1 MAFSQKLDTWFEDF
15 GRELPWRG
23 IDDPY
28 RIWLS
33 EIILQQ
39 TRIEQGRDYY
49 LRFVEAFPTV
59 ADLAAASEEQV
70 LRLWQGLGYY
80 SRARNLHAAA
90 IYIMNECG
98 GVFPSTYEGIL
109 RMKGVGRYTAAAIAS
124 FAFRLPHPVID
135 GNVYRF
141 VSRLFGIA
149 TPIAT
154 DAAYREFEALL
165 LKKIDRRRP
174 DRFNAALMD
183 FGSLQCKPQPDC
195 TACPFADE
203 CVALRTGRVDMLP
216 VKAPKAKPKDRWF
229 YYFDLRWKEDGVEHT
244 LVEQREGKDIWRGLY
259 QFPLLET
266 AEELDE
272 KQLRKEAKRFAQ
284 ETFRL
289 SPLAPQGRRPQ
300 FTFHLSSPFLHQ
312 LTHRTI
318 HARFLR
324 AELASRPLLLPEK
337 TRVVTTGEIKNI
349 PVSRLID
356 RYLQSL

>member
-1 MAFSQKLDTWFEDF
+1 MALSHKLDSWYTDF
-15 GRELPWRG
+15 GRTLPWRG
-23 IDDPY
+23 INDPY

-49 LRFVEAFPTV
+49 ARFVEAFPTV
-59 ADLAAASEEQV
+59 SDLASATEDQV

-90 IYIMNECG
+90 RYIVEHHQ
-98 GVFPSTYEGIL
+98 GVFPSVYEDIL
-109 RMKGVGRYTAAAIAS
+109 KLKGVGRYTAAAIAS
-124 FAFRLPHPVID
+124 FAFRLPYPVID

-141 VSRLFGIA
+141 ISRLYGIT

-154 DAAYREFEALL
+154 DAAYKEFEALL
-165 LKKIDRRRP
+165 LKQIDRKRP

-195 TACPFADE
+195 GVCPFADE
-203 CVALRTGRVDMLP
+203 CVALKSGRVDLLP

-229 YYFDLRWKEDGVEHT
+229 YYFDLRWQENGTFYT
-244 LVEQREGKDIWRGLY
+244 LMVQRDGKDIWRGLY

-266 AEELDE
+266 AEELNG
-272 KQLRKEAKRFAQ
+272 KQLQAEAENFVQ
-284 ETFRL
+284 NNFQFSISNFQL
-289 SPLAPQGRRPQ
+289 SP
-300 FTFHLSSPFLHQ
+300 PFLHQ

-318 HARFLR
+318 HALFLG
-324 AELASRPLLLPEK
+324 AELPSRPTSIPEK
-337 TRVVTTGEIKNI
+337 FTVIPVSGIKNI

-356 RYLQSL
+356 RYLHSL

>member
-1 MAFSQKLDTWFEDF
+1 MAFSEKLEVWYNEY
-15 GRELPWRG
+15 GRTLPWRG

-90 IYIMNECG
+90 QYIMNNCG
-98 GVFPSTYEGIL
+98 GCFPSTYEGL
-109 RMKGVGRYTAAAIAS
+109 LKLKGVGRYTAAAIAS
-124 FAFRLPHPVID
+124 FAYRLPHPVID

-141 VSRLFGIA
+141 VSRLRGIT

-154 DAAYREFEALL
+154 DAAYSEFETLL
-165 LKKIDRRRP
+165 LALIDRQRP

-183 FGSLQCKPQPDC
+183 FGSLQCRPVPDC
-195 TACPFADE
+195 TVCPFADE
-203 CVALRTGRVDMLP
+203 CVALRTGRVALLP
-216 VKAPKAKPKDRWF
+216 VKVPKAKPVDRWF
-229 YYFDLRWKEDGVEHT
+229 YYFDLRWDDADGRHI
-244 LVEQREGKDIWRGLY
+244 LMQRRAGNDIWRGLW
-259 QFPLLET
+259 QLPLLET
-266 AEELDE
+266 DHELNEKELRAE
-272 KQLRKEAKRFAQ
+272 ATRFAKDN
-284 ETFRL
+284 FHL
-289 SPLAPQGRRPQ
+289 SPL
-300 FTFHLSSPFLHQ
+300 TFHLSSPYRHQ

-318 HARFLR
+318 HALFLS
-324 AELASRPLLLPEK
+324 AEVAGQPAGLPDGVSAVSL
-337 TRVVTTGEIKNI
+337 REIKKM
-349 PVSRLID
+349 PLPRLID
-356 RYLQSL
+356 RYLQGL

>member
-1 MAFSQKLDTWFEDF
+1 MSLSSKLDTWYSDY
-15 GRELPWRG
+15 GRTLPWRG

-49 LRFVEAFPTV
+49 HRFVEAFPTV

-90 IYIMNECG
+90 QYIMSECD
-98 GVFPSTYEGIL
+98 GVFPCSYDEIL
-109 RMKGVGRYTAAAIAS
+109 KLSGVGRYTAAAIAS

-141 VSRLFGIA
+141 VSRLYGIA

-154 DAAYREFEALL
+154 DAAYSEFETLL
-165 LKKIDRRRP
+165 LKQIDRRHP

-183 FGSLQCKPQPDC
+183 FGSLQCKPVPDC
-195 TACPFADE
+195 GPCPFAGE
-203 CVALRTGRVDMLP
+203 CVALRTGKVEMLP
-216 VKAPKAKPKDRWF
+216 VKAAKAKPKDRWF
-229 YYFDLRWKEDGVEHT
+229 FYFDLRWKVDGEEFT
-244 LVEQREGKDIWRGLY
+244 LVEQRDGKDIWRGLY
-259 QFPLLET
+259 QFPLMEAAAELVDSRLRRDALRFLE
-266 AEELDE
+266 EN
-272 KQLRKEAKRFAQ
+272 F
-284 ETFRL
+284 
-289 SPLAPQGRRPQ
+289 
-300 FTFHLSSPFLHQ
+300 LSSPSDFQLSTPYRHH

-318 HARFLR
+318 HALFLR
-324 AELASRPLLLPEK
+324 AELPSQPSRMDEK
-337 TRVVTTGEIKNI
+337 YRVVPVREIKNI

-356 RYLQSL
+356 RYLQTL

>member
-1 MAFSQKLDTWFEDF
+1 MSLSQKLDTWYTDF
-15 GRELPWRG
+15 GRTLPWRG
-23 IDDPY
+23 ISDPY

-49 LRFVEAFPTV
+49 HRFVETFPTV

-90 IYIMNECG
+90 RYIMDECG
-98 GVFPSTYEGIL
+98 GVFPSDYQGIL
-109 RMKGVGRYTAAAIAS
+109 KLKGVGRYTAAAIAS
-124 FAFRLPHPVID
+124 FAFRLPYPVID

-141 VSRLFGIA
+141 ISRLYGIA

-154 DAAYREFEALL
+154 DAAYSEFETLL
-165 LKKIDRRRP
+165 AKKIDRRHP

-195 TACPFADE
+195 SCCPFADE
-203 CVALRTGRVDMLP
+203 CNALKTGRVELLP
-216 VKAPKAKPKDRWF
+216 VKAAKAKPTDRWF
-229 YYFDLRWKEDGVEHT
+229 YYFHLHWHANGEEYT

-259 QFPLLET
+259 QFPLMET
-266 AEELDE
+266 DKELTD
-272 KQLRKEAKRFAQ
+272 KQLQTEAKRFVQ
-284 ETFRL
+284 ENFHL
-289 SPLAPQGRRPQ
+289 SPS
-300 FTFHLSSPFLHQ
+300 TFHLSPSFRHQ

-318 HARFLR
+318 HALFLE
-324 AELASRPLLLPEK
+324 AELTSQPVFVTGK
-337 TRVVTTGEIKNI
+337 YRVISMSEIKNI

-356 RYLQSL
+356 RYLQAL

>member
-1 MAFSQKLDTWFEDF
+1 MTFSQKLDSWFEDF
-15 GRELPWRG
+15 GRTLPWRG

-49 LRFVEAFPTV
+49 HRFVEAFPTV

-124 FAFRLPHPVID
+124 FAFRQPHPVID

-195 TACPFADE
+195 TVCPFADE

-284 ETFRL
+284 ETFHL

>member
-1 MAFSQKLDTWFEDF
+1 MALSHKLDSWYTDF
-15 GRELPWRG
+15 GRTLPWRG

-49 LRFVEAFPTV
+49 ARFVESFPTV
-59 ADLAAASEEQV
+59 SDLASATEEQV

-90 IYIMNECG
+90 RYIVEHHQ
-98 GVFPSTYEGIL
+98 GVFPSVYEDIL
-109 RMKGVGRYTAAAIAS
+109 KLKGVGRYTAAAIAS
-124 FAFRLPHPVID
+124 FAFRLPYPVID

-141 VSRLFGIA
+141 ISRLYGIT

-154 DAAYREFEALL
+154 DAAYKEFEALL
-165 LKKIDRRRP
+165 LKQIDRKRP

-195 TACPFADE
+195 GVCPFADE
-203 CVALRTGRVDMLP
+203 CVALKSGRVDLLP

-229 YYFDLRWKEDGVEHT
+229 YYFDLRWQEKGTFYT
-244 LVEQREGKDIWRGLY
+244 LMEQRNGKDIWRGLY

-266 AEELDE
+266 AEELNE
-272 KQLRKEAKRFAQ
+272 KQLQAEAENFVRNNFQ
-284 ETFRL
+284 FSISIFQL
-289 SPLAPQGRRPQ
+289 SL
-300 FTFHLSSPFLHQ
+300 PFLHQ

-318 HARFLR
+318 HALFLG
-324 AELASRPLLLPEK
+324 AELPSRPTSIPEK
-337 TRVVTTGEIKNI
+337 FTVIPVSGIKNI

-356 RYLQSL
+356 RYLHSL

>member
-1 MAFSQKLDTWFEDF
+1 MTFSQKLDIWYQDF
-15 GRELPWRG
+15 GRSLPWRG

-39 TRIEQGRDYY
+39 TRIEQGREYY
-49 LRFVEAFPTV
+49 HRFVDAFPRV

-80 SRARNLHAAA
+80 SRARNLHASAR
-90 IYIMNECG
+90 YIMDECG
-98 GVFPSTYEGIL
+98 GEFPSTYEGIL
-109 RMKGVGRYTAAAIAS
+109 KLKGVGRYTAAAIAS
-124 FAFRLPHPVID
+124 FAFRLPYPVID

-141 VSRLFGIA
+141 ISRLYGIA
-149 TPIAT
+149 TPIGS
-154 DAAYREFEALL
+154 DSAYSEFERLL
-165 LKKIDRRRP
+165 QERIDRRRP

-203 CVALRTGRVDMLP
+203 CDALRTGRVGLLP
-216 VKAPKAKPKDRWF
+216 VKTVKAKPVDRWF
-229 YYFDLRWKEDGVEHT
+229 YYLDLRWQRDGKVFT
-244 LVEQREGKDIWRGLY
+244 LLEQRTGKDIWRGLY

-266 AEELDE
+266 EHELDDGA
-272 KQLRKEAKRFAQ
+272 LVPAAAGFAAR
-284 ETFRL
+284 EFGLGTVEFNP
-289 SPLAPQGRRPQ
+289 SAI
-300 FTFHLSSPFLHQ
+300 FKHQ

-324 AELASRPLLLPEK
+324 AEL
-337 TRVVTTGEIKNI
+337 GEEPPVIPHKCCVEEVKMIKKI

-356 RYLQSL
+356 RYLQTL